1 MSDETKETTTYADA
15 GVDLDAADR
24 AVEGYA
30 DAVASTEIPGVIDEI
45 GGFGGLFDLRASGA
59 LEGGDSPVLV
69 AGADG
74 VGTKIKVAFKTGRHD
89 TIGIDC
95 VAMCVNDV
103 LTTGARP
110 LFFLDYLSTGE
121 LDPGQ
126 AEAVVRGLAAGC
138 RTAGCALLGGET
150 AEMPGFYDAG
160 EYDVAG
166 FCVGLVDRE
175 SMLDPQDVEAG
186 DAILGIASNGI
197 HSNGFSLVRKVV
209 DDNGWDYREP
219 LEALD
224 PDRTLGE
231 ALLEPTRLYVEPARR
246 LIDDFE
252 ARSLAHI
259 TGGGLPGNL
268 PRALPDGAAYDVDR
282 DAWDVP
288 SVFDWLREAGNI
300 PLEECYRVFNMGVG
314 MAAMVPDERA
324 DEACEAL
331 TDAGWKTWRIGRVS
345 S

>member
-1 MSDETKETTTYADA
+1 MSDETNETTTYADA
-15 GVDLDAADR
+15 GVDLDAADE

-59 LEGGDSPVLV
+59 LEGGDDPVLV

-126 AEAVVRGLAAGC
+126 AESVVKGLAAGC

-175 SMLDPQDVEAG
+175 SMLDPQDVESG
-186 DAILGIASNGI
+186 DAIVGIASNGI

-209 DDNGWDYREP
+209 DDHGWDYGEP
-219 LEALD
+219 LEALGA
-224 PDRTLGE
+224 DRSLGE

-246 LIDDFE
+246 LIDEFN

-268 PRALPDGAAYDVDR
+268 PRALPDGADYEVDR
-282 DAWDVP
+282 DAWEVP
-288 SVFDWLREAGNI
+288 RVFDWLREAGNI

-314 MAAMVPDERA
+314 MAAMVPQHRA
-324 DEACEAL
+324 REACEAL
-331 TDAGWKTWRIGRVS
+331 TEEGWTTWQIGRVR
-345 S
+345 